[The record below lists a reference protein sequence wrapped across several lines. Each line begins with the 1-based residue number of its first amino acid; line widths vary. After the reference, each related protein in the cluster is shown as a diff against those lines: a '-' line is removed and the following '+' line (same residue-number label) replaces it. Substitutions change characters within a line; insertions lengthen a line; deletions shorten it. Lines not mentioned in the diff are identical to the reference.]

1 VRFLGCENE
10 IYYRELLKYFNMN
23 VTLSEI
29 QIIFAYVK
37 ETRHYLWKI
46 LLFNNNAKND
56 LKLKYA

>member
-1 VRFLGCENE
+1 
-10 IYYRELLKYFNMN
+10 MN